1 MNLIGA
7 DIARFGDDLTVFT
20 KRVGYRLTEIR
31 EYRKQDLATTT
42 EELIK
47 FASGNPIVCLEEIN
61 EFKRT

>member
-31 EYRKQDLATTT
+31 EYRKQWQSNSVFGRN
-42 EELIK
+42 K
-47 FASGNPIVCLEEIN
+47 
-61 EFKRT
+61 